1 MHALWVVIDNIFFR
15 AIADIACLKVR
26 GDYFHETFTER
37 IEKVKKLEPL
47 ATGLDI
53 SMAQLALAWC
63 LKNPKVSTVI
73 MGASRV
79 TQVHENLK
87 ALEAVEKLT
96 PEILAA
102 IETILGNRPEEDD

>member
-1 MHALWVVIDNIFFR
+1 LKPDLTD
-15 AIADIACLKVR
+15 AD
-26 GDYFHETFTER
+26 R
-37 IEKVKKLEPL
+37 IEKVKKLALL
-47 ATGLDI
+47 AAGLGI

-63 LKNPKVSTVI
+63 LKNPQVSTVI

-79 TQVHENLK
+79 AQVHENLK

-96 PEILAA
+96 PEIMAA